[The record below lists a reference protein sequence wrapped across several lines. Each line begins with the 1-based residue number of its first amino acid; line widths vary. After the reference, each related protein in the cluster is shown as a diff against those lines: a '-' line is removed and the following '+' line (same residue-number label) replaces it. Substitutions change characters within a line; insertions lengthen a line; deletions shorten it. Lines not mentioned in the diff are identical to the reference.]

1 MAKKCSK
8 CSDCEKRDKPEMR
21 VERMGNGTLKIFG
34 TAEAERYL
42 GMPHQEIHRIVR
54 NLIDPPPRVRAYMEK
69 VRRIKE
75 AYPELF
81 KEAV

>member
-1 MAKKCSK
+1 
-8 CSDCEKRDKPEMR
+8 MR
-21 VERMGNGTLKIFG
+21 VERMRNGKLTVLG
-34 TAEAERYL
+34 TCAASRYL
-42 GMPHQEIHRIVR
+42 GMPQAEIHRIVR